1 MNNKKPT
8 LEICLTPDAVSF
20 IDLTGKIAVIVDIF
34 RATSTIVAGL
44 ASGVTHVVP
53 VANVEDALNYKS
65 ESDEKNNEK
74 YVTAGE
80 RNGEKVEGF
89 DIGNSPFEHMAQEFK
104 KIVMTTTNG
113 TQAIE
118 AVKSTAE
125 QVIIASFLNLKA
137 ITNYLKSQNKDVV
150 IVCAGWKG
158 RFNAEDSLFA
168 GALALKLKSDF
179 WWEGDETL
187 FASHSYS
194 SVKNNL
200 PKMLKQSSHY
210 KRLKENGVEDDMDF
224 CLQIDKFKNVPIL
237 NGNILENS

>member
-1 MNNKKPT
+1 MTENRKPS

-20 IDLTGKIAVIVDIF
+20 VDLTGKIAVVVDIF
-34 RATSTIVAGL
+34 RATSCIVAGL
-44 ASGVTHVVP
+44 ASGVIHIIP
-53 VANVEDALNYKS
+53 VADIADALHYKS
-65 ESDEKNNEK
+65 QD
-74 YVTAGE
+74 YITAGE
-80 RNGEKVEGF
+80 RNGGKVEGF
-89 DIGNSPFEHMAQEFK
+89 DIGNSPFEHMAQERK

-118 AVKSTAE
+118 SVKSTAE
-125 QVIIASFLNLKA
+125 QVIIGAFLNLKA
-137 ITNYLKSQNKDVV
+137 VANYLKAQNKDVV

-187 FASHSYS
+187 FASHSYT

-200 PKMLKQSSHY
+200 SKILKHSSHY
-210 KRLKENGVEDDMDF
+210 KRLEERGVEEDMGF
-224 CLQIDKFKNVPIL
+224 CLEIDKFDNVPIL
-237 NGNILENS
+237 KDNLLVNS

>member
-1 MNNKKPT
+1 MNNQKPT
-8 LEICLTPDAVSF
+8 LEICLTPDVVSF
-20 IDLTGKIAVIVDIF
+20 IDLTGKIAVVVDIF
-34 RATSTIVAGL
+34 RATSCMVAGL
-44 ASGVTHVVP
+44 ASGVTHVIP
-53 VANVEDALNYKS
+53 VADIADALHYKS
-65 ESDEKNNEK
+65 QD

-89 DIGNSPFEHMAQEFK
+89 DIGNSPFEHMEQEFK

-118 AVKSTAE
+118 AVKGTAE
-125 QVIIASFLNLKA
+125 QVIIGAFLNLKA
-137 ITNYLKSQNKDVV
+137 VTNYLKTQNKDVV

-210 KRLKENGVEDDMDF
+210 KRLEKNGVSDDMEF
-224 CLQIDKFKNVPIL
+224 CLQIDKFKNVPVL
-237 NGNILENS
+237 NENILENLPK

>member
-1 MNNKKPT
+1 MTENIKPT

-20 IDLTGKIAVIVDIF
+20 VNLTGKIAVVVDIF
-34 RATSTIVAGL
+34 RATSCIVAGL
-44 ASGVTHVVP
+44 ASGVTHVIP
-53 VANVEDALNYKS
+53 VADIADALHYKS
-65 ESDEKNNEK
+65 QD

-80 RNGEKVEGF
+80 RNGDKVEGF
-89 DIGNSPFEHMAQEFK
+89 DIGNSPFEHMAQERK

-118 AVKSTAE
+118 AVKSTAD
-125 QVIIASFLNLKA
+125 QVVIGAFLNLKA
-137 ITNYLKSQNKDVV
+137 VASYLKAQNKDVV

-187 FASHSYS
+187 FASHSYT

-200 PKMLKQSSHY
+200 TKILKHSSHY
-210 KRLKENGVEDDMDF
+210 KRLEERAVEDDLSF
-224 CLQIDKFKNVPIL
+224 CLEIDKFENVPIL
-237 NGNILENS
+237 KDNFLVNI

>member
-1 MNNKKPT
+1 MKQNTKPT

-34 RATSTIVAGL
+34 RATSTMVAGL
-44 ASGVTHVVP
+44 ANGVEHIIP
-53 VANVEDALNYKS
+53 VANVADALHYKS
-65 ESDEKNNEK
+65 EG
-74 YVTAGE
+74 YITAGE

-89 DIGNSPFEHMAQEFK
+89 DIGNSPFEHMEQESQ

-118 AVKSTAE
+118 AVKNTAE
-125 QVIIASFLNLKA
+125 QVIIGAFSNLKA
-137 ITNYLKSQNKDVV
+137 VTNYLKTQNKDIV

-168 GALALKLKSDF
+168 GALALKLKNDF

-187 FASHSYS
+187 FASHSYT
-194 SVKNNL
+194 SVKKNL
-200 PKMLKQSSHY
+200 LKILKHSSHY
-210 KRLKENGVEDDMDF
+210 KRLEEKGVEKDMEF
-224 CLQIDKFKNVPIL
+224 CLEMDKFDNVPIL
-237 NGNILENS
+237 KDNFLVNS

>member
-1 MNNKKPT
+1 MNENKKPT

-34 RATSTIVAGL
+34 RATSCMVAGL

-53 VANVEDALNYKS
+53 VASVEDALSYKS
-65 ESDEKNNEK
+65 EG

-89 DIGNSPFEHMAQEFK
+89 DIGNSPFEHMEQEFK

-118 AVKSTAE
+118 AVKNTAE
-125 QVIIASFLNLKA
+125 QVVIAAFLNLKA
-137 ITNYLKSQNKDVV
+137 ITSYLKSQNKDVV

-168 GALALKLKSDF
+168 GALALKLKGNF
-179 WWEGDETL
+179 WWEGDEIL
-187 FASHSYS
+187 FSTHSYS

-200 PKMLKQSSHY
+200 SKILKHSSHY
-210 KRLKENGVEDDMDF
+210 KRLKEHGVENDMDF
-224 CLQIDKFKNVPIL
+224 CLEIDKFKNVPIL
-237 NGNILENS
+237 KGNILENLAK

>member
-1 MNNKKPT
+1 MNKIQKPKV
-8 LEICLTPDAVSF
+8 EICLTPNAVSF

-34 RATSTIVAGL
+34 RATSSMVAGL
-44 ASGVTHVVP
+44 ASGVIHVIP
-53 VANVEDALNYKS
+53 VSNIDDALSYKS
-65 ESDEKNNEK
+65 QD

-104 KIVMTTTNG
+104 KVVMTTTNG

-118 AVKSTAE
+118 AVKDTAE
-125 QVIIASFLNLKA
+125 QVIIGSFLNLRA
-137 ITNYLKSQNKDVV
+137 VTNYLKAQNKDVV

-168 GALALKLKSDF
+168 GALALKLKGDF

-200 PKMLKQSSHY
+200 SKMLKHSSHY
-210 KRLKENGVEDDMDF
+210 KRLEKNGVSDDMDF

-237 NGNILENS
+237 KDNLLVNS

>member
-1 MNNKKPT
+1 
-8 LEICLTPDAVSF
+8 
-20 IDLTGKIAVIVDIF
+20 
-34 RATSTIVAGL
+34 
-44 ASGVTHVVP
+44 
-53 VANVEDALNYKS
+53 
-65 ESDEKNNEK
+65 
-74 YVTAGE
+74 
-80 RNGEKVEGF
+80 
-89 DIGNSPFEHMAQEFK
+89 MAQEFK

-137 ITNYLKSQNKDVV
+137 ITNYLKTQNKDVV

>member
-1 MNNKKPT
+1 MNKIQKPSVQ
-8 LEICLTPDAVSF
+8 ICLTPDAVSF
-20 IDLTGKIAVIVDIF
+20 IDLTDKIAVVVDIF
-34 RATSTIVAGL
+34 RATSSMVAGL

-53 VANVEDALNYKS
+53 VANIDDVLIYKS
-65 ESDEKNNEK
+65 QD

-80 RNGEKVEGF
+80 RNGGKIEGF

-104 KIVMTTTNG
+104 KIAMTTTNG

-118 AVKSTAE
+118 AVKGTAK
-125 QVIIASFLNLKA
+125 QVIIGSFLNLKA
-137 ITNYLKSQNKDVV
+137 VANYLKTQNKDVV

-168 GALALKLKSDF
+168 GALALKLKGDF

-200 PKMLKQSSHY
+200 SKMLKYSSHY
-210 KRLKENGVEDDMDF
+210 KRLEENGVSDDMDF

-237 NGNILENS
+237 KGDILVNS

>member
-1 MNNKKPT
+1 MNKIQKPT

-20 IDLTGKIAVIVDIF
+20 IDLTGKITVIVDIF

-44 ASGVTHVVP
+44 ASGVTHVIP
-53 VANVEDALNYKS
+53 VADIADALHYKTQ
-65 ESDEKNNEK
+65 D

-118 AVKSTAE
+118 AVKNTAE
-125 QVIIASFLNLKA
+125 QVIIGSFLNLRA
-137 ITNYLKSQNKDVV
+137 VTNYLKSQNKDVV

-158 RFNAEDSLFA
+158 RFNAEDALFA
-168 GALALKLKSDF
+168 GALALKLKGDF

-187 FASHSYS
+187 FTSHSYT
-194 SVKNNL
+194 SVKKNL
-200 PKMLKQSSHY
+200 SKILKHSSHY
-210 KRLKENGVEDDMDF
+210 KRLAKKGVSDDMDF
-224 CLQIDKFKNVPIL
+224 CLQIDKFKNVPV
-237 NGNILENS
+237 LEGDLLVNLEKV

>member
-1 MNNKKPT
+1 MNQNIKPT

-20 IDLTGKIAVIVDIF
+20 VDLTGKIAVIVDIF
-34 RATSTIVAGL
+34 RATSCIVAGL
-44 ASGVTHVVP
+44 ASGVTHVIP
-53 VANVEDALNYKS
+53 VADIADALHYKS
-65 ESDEKNNEK
+65 QG

-80 RNGEKVEGF
+80 RNGGKAEGF

-104 KIVMTTTNG
+104 KIAMTTTNG

-118 AVKSTAE
+118 AVKYTADE
-125 QVIIASFLNLKA
+125 VVIAAFLNLKA
-137 ITNYLKSQNKDVV
+137 VATYLKEQNKDVI

-200 PKMLKQSSHY
+200 SKMLKHSSHY
-210 KRLKENGVEDDMDF
+210 KRLEERGVEEDMEF

-237 NGNILENS
+237 KDNFLVNS

>member
-1 MNNKKPT
+1 MNKIQKPT
-8 LEICLTPDAVSF
+8 LEICFTPDAVSF
-20 IDLTGKIAVIVDIF
+20 IDLTGKIAVVVDIF
-34 RATSTIVAGL
+34 RATSTMVAGL
-44 ASGVTHVVP
+44 ASGVTHVIP
-53 VANVEDALNYKS
+53 VVDMADALHYKS
-65 ESDEKNNEK
+65 QD

-80 RNGEKVEGF
+80 RNGEKIEGF

-118 AVKSTAE
+118 TVKNDAE
-125 QVIIASFLNLKA
+125 QVIIGSFLNLRA
-137 ITNYLKSQNKDVV
+137 VTNYLKAQNKDVV

-168 GALALKLKSDF
+168 GALALKLRSDF
-179 WWEGDETL
+179 WWKGDETL

-200 PKMLKQSSHY
+200 SKMLKQSSHY
-210 KRLKENGVEDDMDF
+210 KRLEKNGVSDDMEF
-224 CLQIDKFKNVPIL
+224 CLQIDKFKNVPVL
-237 NGNILENS
+237 NENILENLPK

>member
-1 MNNKKPT
+1 MNQNTKPT

-20 IDLTGKIAVIVDIF
+20 VDLTGKIAVVVDIF
-34 RATSTIVAGL
+34 RATSCMVAGL
-44 ASGVTHVVP
+44 ACGVTHVVP
-53 VANVEDALNYKS
+53 VADIADALHYKS
-65 ESDEKNNEK
+65 LKDED

-125 QVIIASFLNLKA
+125 QVVIGSFLNLRA
-137 ITNYLKSQNKDVV
+137 ITNYLKTQNKDVV

-168 GALALKLKSDF
+168 GALALKLKGDF

-200 PKMLKQSSHY
+200 PKMLKYSSHY
-210 KRLKENGVEDDMDF
+210 KRLKEHGVENDMDF
-224 CLQIDKFKNVPIL
+224 CLEIDKFKNVPIL
-237 NGNILENS
+237 KENFLVNS